1 MDFFDLKT
9 FGGLAIFGV
18 VASCWSKI
26 QYVFNKLLSIFV
38 VTVKINLGMEQ
49 KLHYYFRTH
58 FKQIRFNT
66 YNFDT
71 LYLRSKIYGR
81 EVSIPYEMN
90 ENDSLIYFNGWKPI
104 FLNSF
109 DWGKDASSHSII
121 VLRGTFDIKKLI
133 VDALKFYEERVSEYN
148 SNKIQEDGNKR
159 FSIYEKIGKTK
170 NENEHGNNEKE
181 TKPESVSDEWIE
193 SAKIGL
199 YNFIWHRPE
208 DIGYEAKYSKNYI
221 DYLYYPPEVLNEI
234 TSDLEYWL
242 DYKDWYIDKG
252 IPWKRG
258 TLLYGTPGT
267 GKTSLVR
274 AIGEKYDLP
283 IVSFNIHSLTNNE
296 LMEEWK
302 KSIASHSPCIFLI
315 EDIDNIFHGRE
326 KAQADMMNK
335 HVTFDCLL
343 NVMDGSSKD
352 DGYYLFMTTNKIDQ
366 LDSALGIPHNDNSG
380 YSISTRPGRIDR
392 VIELKNIDKDG
403 REQIAHRI
411 MGDIVP
417 LCEINNIIQ
426 LSDGDTPAQFLERCR
441 SIAVKYHIKKKL
453 LNKEQGE

>member
-18 VASCWSKI
+18 VASCWGKI
-26 QYVFNKLLSIFV
+26 QYIGNKLLSIFI
-38 VTVKINLGMEQ
+38 VTVKINLGTQQ

-66 YNFDT
+66 YNFGT
-71 LYLRSKIYGR
+71 LSLRSKIYDR
-81 EVSIPYEMN
+81 IVSIPYEIN
-90 ENDSLIYFNGWKPI
+90 ENDSLIYFDRWKPI

-109 DWGKDASSHSII
+109 NLGKDGASNSII
-121 VLRGTFDIKKLI
+121 VFRGTFDVKKLI

-148 SNKIQEDGNKR
+148 SNKLQEYGHKR
-159 FSIYEKIGKTK
+159 FSIYEKTGKPQ
-170 NENEHGNNEKE
+170 NENGHGNNENE
-181 TKPESVSDEWIE
+181 TKPERILDEWIE
-193 SAKIGL
+193 SAKMGL
-199 YNFIWHRPE
+199 YNLIWHTPE
-208 DIGYEAKYSKNYI
+208 DIGYDMKYSKSYI

-242 DYKDWYIDKG
+242 NYKEWYKDKG

-258 TLLYGTPGT
+258 SLLYGAPGT

-302 KSIASHSPCIFLI
+302 KSIAGHSPCIFLI

-326 KAQADMMNK
+326 KAQTDMMNK

-366 LDSALGIPHNDNSG
+366 LDEALGIPKRNNSSEC
-380 YSISTRPGRIDR
+380 SISTRPGRIDR
-392 VIELKNIDKDG
+392 VVELKNIDKEG
-403 REQIAHRI
+403 RESIANRI

-417 LCEINNIIQ
+417 ACEINNIIQ
-426 LSDGDTPAQFLERCR
+426 SGNGDTPAQFLERCR
-441 SIAVKYHIKKKL
+441 SVAVKHHIEKKL
-453 LNKEQGE
+453 LNKSI